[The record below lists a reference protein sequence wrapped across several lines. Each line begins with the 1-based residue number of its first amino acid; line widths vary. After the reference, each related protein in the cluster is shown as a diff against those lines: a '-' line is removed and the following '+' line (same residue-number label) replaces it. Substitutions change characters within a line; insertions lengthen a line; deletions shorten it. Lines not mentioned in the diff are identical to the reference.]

1 MRAKY
6 TLPGAPRAYVQATLE
21 GLHVRVATS
30 DPSDGVHQAW
40 FGACGVGRA
49 GHVLREAR
57 RVFQARVFFKSAT
70 AHLARETSGAWR
82 HTLLGSVRGV
92 RCRARSSCTPWGMF
106 PAKDFFGRAPLF
118 FEQDANED
126 AVIVYVGAEQV
137 RGAPDL
143 DALARLVQGGAAGAP
158 AAPPAAPRH
167 GAPALRLPRV
177 ALVGHVHE
185 LDYLVQR
192 CAEHGATALVVSMPD
207 VHVSL
212 QGTYAERVG
221 ALRAQWL
228 GRGAGAGGP
237 AAEPAPLQYAADVAA
252 GVGALDVSLSTEDG
266 SCVRHYDILRV
277 HALDFEFAARAPAA
291 VDVRTWA
298 PDVQLRA
305 ARTRAAVSVEHVDV
319 DLWHRPVLDALA
331 ALMRALDAPVAH
343 ARRPAAA
350 RARVLDRLPPLRY
363 AHVGLGAL
371 HVFVGGLDP
380 DDGAPVERGLAL
392 QVGQTSLDFGR
403 V

>member
-1 MRAKY
+1 M
-6 TLPGAPRAYVQATLE
+6 
-21 GLHVRVATS
+21 
-30 DPSDGVHQAW
+30 
-40 FGACGVGRA
+40 
-49 GHVLREAR
+49 
-57 RVFQARVFFKSAT
+57 
-70 AHLARETSGAWR
+70 
-82 HTLLGSVRGV
+82 
-92 RCRARSSCTPWGMF
+92 
-106 PAKDFFGRAPLF
+106 
-118 FEQDANED
+118 
-126 AVIVYVGAEQV
+126 
-137 RGAPDL
+137 
-143 DALARLVQGGAAGAP
+143 
-158 AAPPAAPRH
+158 
-167 GAPALRLPRV
+167 
-177 ALVGHVHE
+177 
-185 LDYLVQR
+185 
-192 CAEHGATALVVSMPD
+192 
-207 VHVSL
+207 
-212 QGTYAERVG
+212 
-221 ALRAQWL
+221 
-228 GRGAGAGGP
+228 
-237 AAEPAPLQYAADVAA
+237 
-252 GVGALDVSLSTEDG
+252 
-266 SCVRHYDILRV
+266 

-403 V
+403 VERARPYDCHEVASRDARQALGLPPHIDTLARTVAFDEGRGAACTALLHAAAVFPVLDMAEARAHTHSVGEGAHEVAAPAQGAVSYTHLTLPTICSV